1 MNSNYPAAI
10 LANYDGDTRKAYEF
24 LSRAYLSL
32 ERQFVE
38 TTSSRFFEI
47 SRFEPDSEICLRQK
61 TEESISRDIDM
72 ADCIDPGV
80 LRKWFYVD
88 DNGDIQ
94 PVTIGAQERI
104 NRDEEAPFRFA
115 ASAIVAGGKCVG
127 EVVYTD
133 H

>member
-1 MNSNYPAAI
+1 MNANYPAAI

-61 TEESISRDIDM
+61 TEESISRDVDM

-94 PVTIGAQERI
+94 PVTIGKQERI
-104 NRDEEAPFRFA
+104 NRDDE
-115 ASAIVAGGKCVG
+115 
-127 EVVYTD
+127 
-133 H
+133 